1 MPLAIRS
8 AAPPPAARSPLLQPP
23 SLTRRAAGL
32 ALVVAFS
39 LVAGCRDGTA
49 PETIPVILDFPVLT
63 DSELAL
69 WPTTPSVEG
78 GPALTVRATAF
89 FGCGEPEAVA
99 RRIGS
104 LLEITARIRPGT
116 ENDICA
122 AVIPL
127 WRPIR
132 IAVDA
137 LPPGEYRVRAAVAG
151 HSGVAEFRATL
162 WPR

>member
-1 MPLAIRS
+1 MLAIGS
-8 AAPPPAARSPLLQPP
+8 AAPPPAARAPLLAP
-23 SLTRRAAGL
+23 SPFARRAARL
-32 ALVVAFS
+32 ALVAVLS
-39 LVAGCRDGTA
+39 LGAGCRDGTA
-49 PETIPVILDFPVLT
+49 PDTIPVILDFPVLT

-78 GPALTVRATAF
+78 GRALTVRATAF

-99 RRIGS
+99 ARIGNFV
-104 LLEITARIRPGT
+104 EITARIRPGT
-116 ENDICA
+116 ENDVCA
-122 AVIPL
+122 AVIAL

-132 IAVDA
+132 VSVDA